1 MYIFGHNK
9 YYVTNTKSLFFVIFT
24 TPQKPT
30 IFRLIAPKKNLTLL
44 FSFTDE
50 KHVSTGKK
58 WCLSE
63 KRKKYTTVFTYLPE
77 I

>member
-1 MYIFGHNK
+1 MA
-9 YYVTNTKSLFFVIFT
+9 T
-24 TPQKPT
+24 
-30 IFRLIAPKKNLTLL
+30 KKNLTLP

-63 KRKKYTTVFTYLPE
+63 KRKKYTPVFTYLLE